1 MFRSAIIAA
10 SPRSRIRG
18 PRREVGS
25 RPNRACAVCV
35 LHHQRA
41 ENNPAG
47 AAQSVALQLAEL
59 NPMAGASSSESGSS
73 ASEHG
78 GARDGRRAPS
88 VHDTLRVLGR
98 AEAVLVEV
106 TAAKKSLQA
115 TFDAARAAR
124 GTAA

>member
-1 MFRSAIIAA
+1 MLEKSEQEQIQQKVYERKGKAE
-10 SPRSRIRG
+10 
-18 PRREVGS
+18 REVGS
-25 RPNRACAVCV
+25 SFWK
-35 LHHQRA
+35 L
-41 ENNPAG
+41 G
-47 AAQSVALQLAEL
+47 
-59 NPMAGASSSESGSS
+59 GSS

-98 AEAVLVEV
+98 AEAVLLEV

-115 TFDAARAAR
+115 TLDAARAAR